1 MEGDSVVLILSK
13 YRRTLKGNMI
23 ADMFDRGAVAAR
35 RIVRQLPGT
44 ALDLLFPLNCLGC
57 QREGKIL
64 CASCVDSLPELKP
77 PFCRVCAQPN
87 APATCHRCLESPP
100 AFDGIRAPYGM
111 EGTVKK
117 AIHNMK
123 YRGLKAAAPELAE
136 LLANYLEEHP
146 MPGDVLTPV
155 PLHPRR
161 LRSRGYNQSALL
173 AKELSKKLGL
183 DMNQSLLIRPKNN
196 QPQVSASRD
205 ERRENVQGSF
215 RCDGRADGRTVILVD
230 DVATTGSTLSACA
243 AVLKAAG
250 ASSVWCLVLARE
262 S

>member
-1 MEGDSVVLILSK
+1 
-13 YRRTLKGNMI
+13 MI

-57 QREGKIL
+57 QREGKVL
-64 CASCVDSLPELKP
+64 CESCVESLPELKP

-87 APATCHRCLESPP
+87 APATCHWCLESPP
-100 AFDGIRAPYGM
+100 AFNGIRAPYRM
-111 EGTVKK
+111 EGTVKE
-117 AIHNMK
+117 AIHNLK

-136 LLANYLEEHP
+136 LLTTYLAENP
-146 MPGDVLTPV
+146 IPGDVLVPV

-173 AKELSKKLGL
+173 AKELSKNLGL
-183 DMNQSLLIRPKNN
+183 DMDQSLLIRAKNN
-196 QPQVSASRD
+196 PPQVSASRE

-215 RCDGRADGRTVILVD
+215 RCDGPAGGRSVILVD

>member
-1 MEGDSVVLILSK
+1 
-13 YRRTLKGNMI
+13 
-23 ADMFDRGAVAAR
+23 
-35 RIVRQLPGT
+35 
-44 ALDLLFPLNCLGC
+44 
-57 QREGKIL
+57 
-64 CASCVDSLPELKP
+64 
-77 PFCRVCAQPN
+77 
-87 APATCHRCLESPP
+87 
-100 AFDGIRAPYGM
+100 M
-111 EGTVKK
+111 EGTVKE

-183 DMNQSLLIRPKNN
+183 EMNQSLLIRAKNN

>member
-1 MEGDSVVLILSK
+1 
-13 YRRTLKGNMI
+13 MI
-23 ADMFDRGAVAAR
+23 AEMFDRGAVAAR

-57 QREGKIL
+57 QREGKVL
-64 CASCVDSLPELKP
+64 CASCVDRLPELKP

-87 APATCHRCLESPP
+87 APATCHWCLESPP
-100 AFDGIRAPYGM
+100 AFNGIRVPYEM
-111 EGTVKK
+111 EGTVKE
-117 AIHNMK
+117 AIHNLK
-123 YRGLKAAAPELAE
+123 YRGLKAATPELAE

-146 MPGDVLTPV
+146 MPGEVLTPV
-155 PLHPRR
+155 PLPPRR
-161 LRSRGYNQSALL
+161 LRSRGYNQSDLL

-183 DMNQSLLIRPKNN
+183 DIYESLLIRAKNN
-196 QPQVSASRD
+196 SPQVSASRE

-215 RCDGRADGRTVILVD
+215 RCDGPVDGRSVILVD
-230 DVATTGSTLSACA
+230 NVATTGSTLSACA
-243 AVLKAAG
+243 TVLKAAG

>member
-1 MEGDSVVLILSK
+1 
-13 YRRTLKGNMI
+13 MI

-57 QREGKIL
+57 QREGKVL

-87 APATCHRCLESPP
+87 APSTCHWCLESPP
-100 AFDGIRAPYGM
+100 AFDGIRAPYEM
-111 EGTVKK
+111 EGTVKE
-117 AIHNMK
+117 AVHNLK

-136 LLANYLEEHP
+136 LLANYLKEHP

-183 DMNQSLLIRPKNN
+183 DIDQSLLIRAKNTL
-196 QPQVSASRD
+196 PQVSATR
-205 ERRENVQGSF
+205 EGRRENVQGSF
-215 RCDGRADGRTVILVD
+215 RCDGPADGRSVILVD

-243 AVLKAAG
+243 AVLKGAG

>member
-1 MEGDSVVLILSK
+1 MQ
-13 YRRTLKGNMI
+13 
-23 ADMFDRGAVAAR
+23 A
-35 RIVRQLPGT
+35 
-44 ALDLLFPLNCLGC
+44 
-57 QREGKIL
+57 
-64 CASCVDSLPELKP
+64 ASCVDSLPELKP

-100 AFDGIRAPYGM
+100 AFDGIRAPYEM
-111 EGTVKK
+111 EGTVKE

-183 DMNQSLLIRPKNN
+183 DMNQSLLIRAKNN

>member
-1 MEGDSVVLILSK
+1 
-13 YRRTLKGNMI
+13 MI
-23 ADMFDRGAVAAR
+23 TNFFDLRAAAAR
-35 RIVRQLPGT
+35 RMVRQLPGA

-57 QREGKIL
+57 QREGKVL

-87 APATCHRCLESPP
+87 ALATCHWCLESPP
-100 AFDGIRAPYGM
+100 AFDGVRAPYRM
-111 EGTVKK
+111 EGTVKE
-117 AIHNMK
+117 AIHNLK

-136 LLANYLEEHP
+136 LLADYLEEHP

-155 PLHPRR
+155 PLHARR

-183 DMNQSLLIRPKNN
+183 DMDQSLLIRAKNN
-196 QPQVSASRD
+196 PPQVSASRE

-215 RCDGRADGRTVILVD
+215 RCDGPADGRSVILVD

>member
-1 MEGDSVVLILSK
+1 
-13 YRRTLKGNMI
+13 
-23 ADMFDRGAVAAR
+23 
-35 RIVRQLPGT
+35 
-44 ALDLLFPLNCLGC
+44 
-57 QREGKIL
+57 
-64 CASCVDSLPELKP
+64 
-77 PFCRVCAQPN
+77 
-87 APATCHRCLESPP
+87 
-100 AFDGIRAPYGM
+100 
-111 EGTVKK
+111 
-117 AIHNMK
+117 
-123 YRGLKAAAPELAE
+123 
-136 LLANYLEEHP
+136 

-243 AVLKAAG
+243 AVLKSAG

>member
-1 MEGDSVVLILSK
+1 
-13 YRRTLKGNMI
+13 
-23 ADMFDRGAVAAR
+23 
-35 RIVRQLPGT
+35 
-44 ALDLLFPLNCLGC
+44 
-57 QREGKIL
+57 
-64 CASCVDSLPELKP
+64 
-77 PFCRVCAQPN
+77 
-87 APATCHRCLESPP
+87 
-100 AFDGIRAPYGM
+100 M
-111 EGTVKK
+111 EGTVKE

-183 DMNQSLLIRPKNN
+183 DMNQSLLICAKNN
-196 QPQVSASRD
+196 QPQVSASRE

-215 RCDGRADGRTVILVD
+215 RV
-230 DVATTGSTLSACA
+230 
-243 AVLKAAG
+243 
-250 ASSVWCLVLARE
+250 
-262 S
+262 